1 MSCGSLTIALLLHL
15 PCAVKSKCES
25 RDVAAENTQLM
36 LMRDRVRVWFNCV
49 TSKANWSDGTSREA
63 AWDSFRLSHVF
74 FISGSFYAPLGLGAS
89 RTAPHLNFVPCVVW
103 SSVDFGLR

>member
-25 RDVAAENTQLM
+25 RDVAAESTQLM

-49 TSKANWSDGTSREA
+49 TSEANWSDGTCREA

-74 FISGSFYAPLGLGAS
+74 PCREVFM
-89 RTAPHLNFVPCVVW
+89 PHLALEPA
-103 SSVDFGLR
+103 GLLRI